1 MDVLRWSDM
10 CYPVI
15 PEYPVDVGCGEFL
28 GTKIL
33 YTIYVCH
40 ILII

>member
-15 PEYPVDVGCGEFL
+15 PEYPIDVGCGECL
-28 GTKIL
+28 GDENPIL
-33 YTIYVCH
+33 YTCV
-40 ILII
+40 IL